1 MVKRP
6 DTVRPSTFAAAAARG
21 VAASAVGTFAM
32 DLLLYRRYRREG
44 GASRFLAWESSAGL
58 EDWDEA
64 PAPARV
70 AKRLIEA
77 VRRRELPPN
86 HVRALNNVTHWGFGL
101 ATGASYGLIAAV
113 VSTPKL
119 RYGLLFGTGV
129 WAGGYAILPAFGV
142 YRPIWEYDLETLG
155 KDLSAHL
162 VFGVVTAGAY
172 RALVPGPAA

>member
-6 DTVRPSTFAAAAARG
+6 DTVTPSKLAAAAARG

-44 GASRFLAWESSAGL
+44 GASTFSAWESSAGL
-58 EDWDEA
+58 EGWDDA

-70 AKRLIEA
+70 AKRPIET
-77 VRRRELPPN
+77 VRRRGLPPK

-101 ATGASYGLIAAV
+101 AAGASYGLIAAV

-119 RYGLLFGTGV
+119 RYGQLFGTGV
-129 WAGGYAILPAFGV
+129 WAGGYAVLPAFGV

-172 RALVPGPAA
+172 RALAPGQAA

>member
-1 MVKRP
+1 MVKRRT
-6 DTVRPSTFAAAAARG
+6 TVRPSKLVAASARG
-21 VAASAVGTFAM
+21 VAASAAGTFAM
-32 DLLLYRRYRREG
+32 DLLLYGRYRREG
-44 GASRFLAWESSAGL
+44 GASSFSAWESSAGL
-58 EDWDEA
+58 ESWDEA

-77 VRRRELPPN
+77 ARRRELPPK
-86 HVRALNNVTHWGFGL
+86 HVRALNNVTHWGYGL
-101 ATGASYGLIAAV
+101 AAGASYGLMAGV

-129 WAGGYAILPAFGV
+129 WAAGYAILPAFGV

-172 RALVPGPAA
+172 RALASGQAG